1 MNIGK
6 FSVKRPVTIVMVVI
20 IMLLFGMVSL
30 SMMTVDLLPDME
42 LPIMVVYTNYDG
54 AGSEEVESKV
64 TKIIEQQCASVAGID
79 SISSQSMAG
88 TSLVI
93 LQFNYGT
100 NLDEATNSVR
110 DALSMA
116 GMMMPEGVGDSEI
129 IKMSMESM
137 PIMYIGISSDNDRNI
152 DEIRKIVDNTI
163 APRIERIEG
172 VAAATVV
179 GGHTEEIHVTLDPD
193 RLANYGLSVSSISGI
208 IAQEN
213 TTAAGGYV
221 SQGSR
226 EILVRVDGEYETL
239 AQIANTPITLA
250 SGGIIHL
257 SDVAEIS
264 HAYSD
269 SASYVHLNGK
279 DVIAV
284 SVQKESSGNA
294 VNIDK
299 EVRKAIEE
307 LEGQVYDDIT
317 LTIPYSSADMINQS
331 VDNVVSNLLMA
342 ALISTLIIFLFLG
355 NIRSMIIIGIAIP
368 LSLIV
373 TFNLLYFGGYTLNI
387 ITLGALALS
396 VGMIVDNSTVVLE
409 NIYRHQMLGKSNY
422 RAAVDATKE
431 ISSAVVAST
440 LTTAAVY
447 LPMVFLSGMAAEI
460 LKPFGITICFAIL
473 ASLAVSLTVVP
484 MLSSRLLKL
493 YQGQEKGIRGRIA
506 NGCYHYE
513 NGFNRIFN
521 KFIKKYA
528 QGLVWTL
535 NHKKTSLLVVTLVL
549 ILSVAI
555 TPIIGLELIP
565 NTDYGQLTVSIELPY
580 GSKLEETLDATEQ
593 VEEVVGQ
600 MPEVEMVYTTIG
612 SSGGMSMD
620 SGSSANQSSMTV
632 LLTAKD
638 QRDLSAVE
646 VARKIEEQCALIAG
660 AKVTASSYD
669 ISQMMGSAVSV
680 QVKGNDVDSLEMVAE
695 QIEEAMKKVDGV
707 SNVVNSMADGNDEL
721 TVFIDRERAS
731 YYNVSTSSIM
741 STIQLALNGS
751 SVSKY
756 KGGADEINIVVK
768 LPDYMAD
775 SVDDLRQLKVP
786 SNSGGQVP
794 LEEVAT
800 IERTVGQT
808 AIVRMDQSRVVTIS
822 CDVYGRDLGSV
833 SNDIRAA
840 LNQIAIPNSCTVEFG
855 GNDAEMVEALT
866 DMTKIILLAVIMVY
880 GVMAC
885 QFENVVMPLIIMVSV
900 PVMFIGV
907 FFGLLFS
914 GQTINIMSMMGILL
928 LVGVV
933 VNNAIVL
940 LDYVQTLRREG
951 MCRREAIVESGKTR
965 MRPIL
970 ITTLTTVLAML
981 PQLLSNGESSEIFK
995 PMAATVI
1002 FGLSFSTIIS
1012 LYVVPIIYEMIDRH
1026 REKRRHKKGKKT
1038 AEELDEL
1045 REFTMELDDSGCW
1058 RNEEERLQKLGEI
1071 SEQKC

>member
-6 FSVKRPVTIVMVVI
+6 FSVKRPVTIAMVVI

-30 SMMTVDLLPDME
+30 SMMSVDLMPKME
-42 LPIMVVYTNYDG
+42 LPIMVVYTPYDG
-54 AGSEEVESKV
+54 AGSQEVESKV
-64 TKIIEQQCASVAGID
+64 TKIIEQQCASVSGIN
-79 SISSQSMAG
+79 SISSESMSGA
-88 TSLVI
+88 SMVMLN
-93 LQFNYGT
+93 FNYGI

-116 GMMMPEGVGDSEI
+116 DLMMPDEVGDSKI
-129 IKMSMESM
+129 IKMSMDSL
-137 PIMYIGISSDNDRNI
+137 PIMYIGVSSDSGRNI
-152 DEIRKIVDNTI
+152 DEIRKIVDDTI

-172 VAAATVV
+172 VAAATVM

-193 RLANYGLSVSSISGI
+193 RLANYGLNVATVGGI

-221 SQGSR
+221 TQGSR
-226 EILVRVDGEYETL
+226 DTLVRVDGEYSTL
-239 AQIANTPITLA
+239 AQIGNTPITLP
-250 SGGIIHL
+250 SGGVIHL
-257 SDVAEIS
+257 SDIAEIT

-269 SASYVHLNGK
+269 SESYVHLNGEN
-279 DVIAV
+279 VIAI
-284 SVQKESSGNA
+284 SIQKESSGNT

-299 EVRKAIEE
+299 EVHKAIAE
-307 LEGQVYDDIT
+307 LEGQVYDDIH
-317 LTIPYSSADMINQS
+317 LSVPYSSADMINQS

-342 ALISTLIIFLFLG
+342 ALIATLIIFLFLG
-355 NIRSMIIIGIAIP
+355 NIRSMVIIGIAIP

-409 NIYRHQMLGKSNY
+409 NIYRHQMMGKSNY

-493 YQGQEKGIRGRIA
+493 YDGKGRGVRGRIA
-506 NGCYHYE
+506 NGCYRYE
-513 NGFNRIFN
+513 SRFNGIFNR
-521 KFIKKYA
+521 FIKRYGKF
-528 QGLVWTL
+528 LVWTL
-535 NHKKTSLLVVTLVL
+535 NHKKTSLLAVVLAL
-549 ILSVAI
+549 ILSIAI
-555 TPIIGLELIP
+555 TPLIGLELIP
-565 NTDYGQLTVSIELPY
+565 ATDYGEISVSVELPY
-580 GSKLEETLDATEQ
+580 GSKLQETLEATEE
-593 VEEVVGQ
+593 VEEIIGQ
-600 MPEVEMVYTTIG
+600 MPEVEMIYTMIG
-612 SSGGMSMD
+612 SSGGMSMG
-620 SGSSANQSSMTV
+620 GSSSGNQATMTV
-632 LLTAKD
+632 LLTEKNQRQRSAADVAKD
-638 QRDLSAVE
+638 VE
-646 VARKIEEQCALIAG
+646 KQCGLIAG

-669 ISQMMGSAVSV
+669 ISQMTGSPISI
-680 QVKGNDVDSLEMVAE
+680 QIKGNDIEALETVASDVE
-695 QIEEAMKKVDGV
+695 NAIKGVAGV
-707 SNVVNSMADGNDEL
+707 SNVVNSMAEGNDEL

-731 YYNVSTSSIM
+731 YYNVSTSNIM
-741 STIQLALNGS
+741 STIQVALNGS

-756 KGGADEINIVVK
+756 KGGADELNIIVK
-768 LPDYMAD
+768 MPDYMAD
-775 SVDDLRQLKVP
+775 SLEDLRSLKIP

-808 AIVRMDQSRVVTIS
+808 SIVRMDQSRVVTVS

-833 SNDIRAA
+833 STDVRNA
-840 LNQIAIPNSCTVEFG
+840 LKQIAVPNSCTIEFG
-855 GNDAEMVEALT
+855 GNDAEMVEAMIDL
-866 DMTKIILLAVIMVY
+866 TKIILLAVVMVY

-885 QFENVVMPLIIMVSV
+885 QFENIISPFIIMFSV

-907 FFGLLFS
+907 FFGLLIS

-981 PQLLSNGESSEIFK
+981 PQLLSNGDSSEIFK

-1012 LYVVPIIYEMIDRH
+1012 LFVVPIVYEMVDRF
-1026 REKRRHKKGKKT
+1026 REKRRHKKGKVSVS
-1038 AEELDEL
+1038 ELDEM
-1045 REFTMELDDSGCW
+1045 REFTMEVDDSGCW
-1058 RNEEERLQKLGEI
+1058 RNEEERLQKLGDI